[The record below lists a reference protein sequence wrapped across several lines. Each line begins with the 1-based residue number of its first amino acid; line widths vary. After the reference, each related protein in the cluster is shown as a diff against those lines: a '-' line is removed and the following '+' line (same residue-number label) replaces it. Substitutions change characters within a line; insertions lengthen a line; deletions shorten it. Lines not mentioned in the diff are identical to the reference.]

1 MELQLLFTYQ
11 RHEILSQEMKLILET
26 ILPIIP
32 SIPISKAQNYPLD
45 DLHNSRT
52 LRNTFLI
59 VCEKQPPTK

>member
-52 LRNTFLI
+52 LRNTLPI
-59 VCEKQPPTK
+59 VCEKQPPAK